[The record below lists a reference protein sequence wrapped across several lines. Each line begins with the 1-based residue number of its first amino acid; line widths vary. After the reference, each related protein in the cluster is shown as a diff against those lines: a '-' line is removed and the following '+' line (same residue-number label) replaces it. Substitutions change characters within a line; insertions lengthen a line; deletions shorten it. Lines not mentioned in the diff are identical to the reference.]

1 MEYTTDK
8 LPVEAICDRGYRGK
22 AKIRECKI
30 SVPKPL
36 QKNSTR
42 QPKELEQCL
51 KLEPIL
57 PYVILV

>member
-42 QPKELEQCL
+42 QPKELE
-51 KLEPIL
+51 
-57 PYVILV
+57 